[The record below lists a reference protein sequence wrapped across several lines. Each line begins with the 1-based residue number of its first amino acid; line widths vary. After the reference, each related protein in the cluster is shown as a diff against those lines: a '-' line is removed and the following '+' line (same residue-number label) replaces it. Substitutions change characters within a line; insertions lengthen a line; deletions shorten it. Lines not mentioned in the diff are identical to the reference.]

1 MNDFKLLRI
10 ECDKVV
16 LSEYHKGAKSSHYWF
31 VKTPNDA
38 VPVHVSS
45 FIRSGGSATRDI
57 LIQYE
62 IPLAAF
68 ERFDRVEF
76 YFFSSSNKGPLPP
89 QLYVLRPKQREVELA
104 AERLSLFDVEVSSGS
119 EEVDSV
125 MREIA
130 AARDYWS
137 NVFCKHLLEERGG
150 GEGGTA
156 SGTEGGG
163 YTFVERAR
171 YFKRVKP
178 ERLMER
184 RRYALAAWKATYAYD
199 YFVRGTMRRMWGK
212 LAKEY
217 QSFALALIHEVLSS
231 MFELDSSVNL
241 TSVCVYLTYKRPFS
255 WSGPLLKYSAG
266 GGGVVAVELEPRP
279 SWADLAI
286 VAEAGGRRRTLL
298 VECKQGP
305 PELWLEKALKQSRRY
320 RAAGAAALLLA
331 LRQLHEEA
339 RKTLLHYYNYV
350 IDGCAPTRCCECKR
364 ELGETLD
371 AWLSRG

>member
-1 MNDFKLLRI
+1 M
-10 ECDKVV
+10 
-16 LSEYHKGAKSSHYWF
+16 
-31 VKTPNDA
+31 
-38 VPVHVSS
+38 
-45 FIRSGGSATRDI
+45 
-57 LIQYE
+57 
-62 IPLAAF
+62 
-68 ERFDRVEF
+68 
-76 YFFSSSNKGPLPP
+76 
-89 QLYVLRPKQREVELA
+89 
-104 AERLSLFDVEVSSGS
+104 
-119 EEVDSV
+119 
-125 MREIA
+125 
-130 AARDYWS
+130 
-137 NVFCKHLLEERGG
+137 
-150 GEGGTA
+150 
-156 SGTEGGG
+156 
-163 YTFVERAR
+163 ERAR

-217 QSFALALIHEVLSS
+217 QSFALALIHETLSS
-231 MFELDSSVNL
+231 MFELDSSVDL

-286 VAEAGGRRRTLL
+286 VAEAGGGRRTLL

-305 PELWLEKALKQSRRY
+305 PELWLEKALKQLRRY
-320 RAAGAAALLLA
+320 KAAGAAALLLA